1 MTTKTSKITSL
12 ENLYVYS
19 NSNMLSTYICL
30 LQAIAKRMEQHL
42 NIHDR
47 LDPSVKHQGM
57 VLTQTK
63 VGINPAETFCD
74 IYNELYPN
82 KCAVYVSETRKDIL
96 DAFVDGRI
104 RTLVIIG
111 RLLEGFDH
119 KPVSVL
125 GIVRNIAP
133 TSRVLFA
140 QFVGRAVRKN
150 HPNDPVPAQIVTH
163 PSFNQRPNYE
173 TFEELAEEEPTDV
186 YN

>member
-1 MTTKTSKITSL
+1 
-12 ENLYVYS
+12 
-19 NSNMLSTYICL
+19 
-30 LQAIAKRMEQHL
+30 MEQYL
-42 NIHDR
+42 NEHDR
-47 LDPSVKHQGM
+47 ADPTVRHQGM

-74 IYNELYPN
+74 IYNRLYPH

-96 DAFVDGRI
+96 SKFVRGDI
-104 RTLVIIG
+104 RVLVIIG

-125 GIVRNIAP
+125 GIVRNIQP

-150 HPNDPVPAQIVTH
+150 SPSDPVSAQIVTH
-163 PSFNQRPNYE
+163 VHFNQRQNYN
-173 TFEELAEEEPTDV
+173 TFEQLAEDDPSDEH
-186 YN
+186 N

>member
-1 MTTKTSKITSL
+1 MHNSSISLYSYHYHLFFQKIATS
-12 ENLYVYS
+12 V
-19 NSNMLSTYICL
+19 
-30 LQAIAKRMEQHL
+30 EQYL
-42 NIHDR
+42 DEHDR
-47 LDPSVKHQGM
+47 ADPAVKHQGM

-63 VGINPAETFCD
+63 QGINPAESFCEV
-74 IYNELYPN
+74 YNELYPN
-82 KCAVYVSETRKDIL
+82 KCAVYVSETRKNIL
-96 DAFVDGRI
+96 EMFIKGQI
-104 RTLVIIG
+104 RTLVIVG

-150 HPNDPVPAQIVTH
+150 HPNDPVSAQIITH
-163 PSFNQRPNYE
+163 PCFNQYQNYA
-173 TFEELAEEEPTDV
+173 TFEKLAEEEPNDD